1 MKKVKIFSAVLL
13 FFTAQSLFPQNINSL
28 IQQGLNKAYNLEIDS
43 AEKIFNKIIDH
54 YPQKPHGYYHV
65 AQLHFWLY
73 LGTRDPGEYLVFLKF
88 AELAQEK
95 IDKVLDD
102 DKDNYAVS
110 YIAGNLSSFK
120 AMAHATNDATVDAFW
135 ASKKAV
141 SYYEQTL
148 ELNPKFYD
156 AYLGLGLF
164 DYAMSF
170 VPDFLKWAVNLTGL
184 SSDKARGLRYI
195 KTAYKKGNEQ
205 TEAAFHLAK
214 IYTDY
219 LADYDSA
226 YIYIRSAIA
235 QYPKNTLFHYQHA
248 VTLIKDKQLDQALE
262 ELNTVIRLN
271 NKKVPQIT
279 SLAYYRKGEIYFK
292 KNQFNTALKNFEKFL
307 NTSKELDFVGIASY
321 HAAIC
326 NKMLKNDSEYE
337 HYLTYAKSGNQDIF
351 EDSYAKEKA
360 EKYSEHEISP
370 ADLKLIKF
378 KNYIDVGKSR
388 TANDSLSAY
397 LKNGNGYE
405 QKTLAAAYL
414 CEASLNLGRYADALS
429 HSDELVKAD
438 PDNEKWV
445 VPFGYLIS
453 AKANYG
459 LGNRDEARA
468 HLLKAEDE
476 NSYEF
481 QDQIQAQIE
490 NLKRKLRKK

>member
-1 MKKVKIFSAVLL
+1 MKKVKIFTAVLL
-13 FFTAQSLFPQNINSL
+13 FFAAQPLFSQSINSL

-43 AEKIFNKIIDH
+43 AEKIFNKIIDL
-54 YPQKPHGYYHV
+54 YPQKPQGYYHV

-73 LGTRDPGEYLVFLKF
+73 LGTRDSGEYLVFLKF

-95 IDKVLDD
+95 IDKALDD
-102 DKDNYAVS
+102 DKDNYSIS

-120 AMAHATNDATVDAFW
+120 AMAHATSDATVDAFW

-141 SYYEQTL
+141 GYYEQTL
-148 ELNPKFYD
+148 ELNPKYYD

-184 SSDKARGLRYI
+184 SSDKARGLSYI
-195 KTAYKKGNEQ
+195 KTAYRKGHEQ

-226 YIYIRSAIA
+226 YIYIRSAIS

-248 VTLIKDKQLDQALE
+248 VTLIKDKNLDQALE
-262 ELNTVIRLN
+262 ELNIVIRQN
-271 NKKVPQIT
+271 NKKIPQIT
-279 SLAYYRKGEIYFK
+279 ALAYFRKGEIYFK
-292 KNQFNTALKNFEKFL
+292 KNQFRSALKQFEKFL
-307 NTSKELDFVGIASY
+307 DTSKELDLTGIAAY
-321 HAAIC
+321 YAAVC

-337 HYLTYAKSGNQDIF
+337 RYLILAKAGNQDIF
-351 EDSYAKEKA
+351 EDSFAKERS
-360 EKYSEHEISP
+360 EKYSAHEISP

-378 KNYIDVGKSR
+378 KNYIDAGRSK
-388 TANDSLSAY
+388 TAYDSLSSF
-397 LKNGNGYE
+397 LKSANGSE
-405 QKTLAAAYL
+405 HKFLASVYFSEAA
-414 CEASLNLGRYADALS
+414 LNLNKFNDALS
-429 HSDELVKAD
+429 HCSELSKAE
-438 PDNEKWV
+438 PENEKWV
-445 VPFGYLIS
+445 VPFGNLIC
-453 AKANYG
+453 AKANFG
-459 LGNRDEARA
+459 LGNKEEARNYLA
-468 HLLKAEDE
+468 KAEEE

-481 QDQIQAQIE
+481 QDQIQSQIE